1 MQSIK
6 YGRPLIR
13 KIGLSAIFSLGE
25 ETVTINSPFLEN
37 LCLYTARPNLKLRK
51 LMKLDSPA
59 DIIEAIADGS
69 SLDLFNSIARG
80 ASGSEEL
87 KNSKGLTRKQ
97 YYSRTGKLL
106 RVGLIKRNKGKFSLT
121 ALGTV
126 VYHAQ
131 MEIENA
137 AKNYWKLKAVDSIQ
151 SSAEIGEHERVKLIK
166 TILDDSTIENV
177 LVTNQ

>member
-13 KIGLSAIFSLGE
+13 KIGLSVIFSLGE

-80 ASGSEEL
+80 ASGSEDL
-87 KNSKGLTRKQ
+87 KRKQ

-121 ALGTV
+121 ALGTI

-151 SSAEIGEHERVKLIK
+151 SSAEIGEHERVKLIR

-177 LVTNQ
+177 LVKNQ

>member
-1 MQSIK
+1 MPIV
-6 YGRPLIR
+6 IR
-13 KIGLSAIFSLGE
+13 RSA
-25 ETVTINSPFLEN
+25 
-37 LCLYTARPNLKLRK
+37 K
-51 LMKLDSPA
+51 
-59 DIIEAIADGS
+59 
-69 SLDLFNSIARG
+69 FNDQ
-80 ASGSEEL
+80 L
-87 KNSKGLTRKQ
+87 KNNLRIRYEERKKNRLGVAPIHVSDILPTTCIRKQ

-151 SSAEIGEHERVKLIK
+151 SSAEIGEHERVKLIR

-177 LVTNQ
+177 LVKNQ